1 MYAVGCLLDVEAS
14 KEREAVSAVV
24 CKERHK
30 IDCERFFYCEATYPL
45 TSCRNLLYGAF
56 NGCIDIQLLTF
67 SSAIKKTRRKT
78 VNYPCNTGASIVRKN
93 Y

>member
-45 TSCRNLLYGAF
+45 TSC
-56 NGCIDIQLLTF
+56 
-67 SSAIKKTRRKT
+67 
-78 VNYPCNTGASIVRKN
+78 
-93 Y
+93 